1 MKKGLSYIDISISA
15 GIFILYLLFV
25 FVTLRPGIKEDISG
39 GYLLQIV
46 QRGFYDKVF
55 INVSKYPLFIN
66 YHTFNPGELWNP
78 TGNDQ
83 GIIELKDFPFNW
95 TENTTLVKDNSTIL
109 NFNIT
114 LDSNIDSINLSF
126 KTKNIIFRPPTLDIF
141 YLLHSPDFNFTVNPN
156 EPPVTERPR
165 IISEDNLNYRIGV
178 KEVLYGIGKDKLNN
192 LNKDYNA
199 LKNEIK
205 YPIDKEFSITIYDGS
220 NPQNAIYN
228 YTNFI
233 ANQTEKYIFVLQW
246 SDVLINNEGNTVPV
260 IINLRAW

>member
-1 MKKGLSYIDISISA
+1 MKKGLSYIDISISE
-15 GIFILYLLFV
+15 GIFILYFLFV

-39 GYLLQIV
+39 NYLLQIV

-55 INVSKYPLFIN
+55 INVSKYPLFID
-66 YHTFNPGELWNP
+66 YHTSNPSCDPES
-78 TGNDQ
+78 TNDPC
-83 GIIELKDFPFNW
+83 IIELEDFPFNW
-95 TENTTLVKDNSTIL
+95 VENTTLVKDNATVL

-114 LDSNIDSINLSF
+114 NDSRTDLINLSF
-126 KTKNIIFRPPTLDIF
+126 KTNRIRFSKPTPDIF
-141 YLLHSPDFNFTVNPN
+141 YLLHSPDFNLSINPN
-156 EPPVTERPR
+156 EPPVDERPR
-165 IISEDNLNYRIGV
+165 IISGVNLDYKIGV
-178 KEVLYGIGKDKLNN
+178 KEILYGIGKDKLIN

-205 YPIDKEFSITIYDGS
+205 YPTDKEFSITIYDGS

-228 YTNFI
+228 YTGII